1 MTTLAFVLAGTGV
14 SMMAAA
20 AGMVVGRRVE
30 LRRLVRAMTAEA
42 QAWLDERASA

>member
-1 MTTLAFVLAGTGV
+1 MTTLGLVLIGSGV

-30 LRRLVRAMTAEA
+30 FRRLVRAMAAEA

>member
-1 MTTLAFVLAGTGV
+1 MTTLGLVLVGSGT
-14 SMMAAA
+14 SMMAA

-42 QAWLDERASA
+42 QARLDDRASA